1 MKVLR
6 FKKVASS
13 VNDANIEYF
22 VPAKDI
28 MSLYTTDSD
37 TLYVYLRAVDGVANN
52 ETGDRLTIDC
62 ASGKAVI
69 VGDAIASLIYGN
81 KSLGTAPL
89 IDTNFGSGYIT
100 DLILET
106 VS

>member
-6 FKKVASS
+6 FKKVASG
-13 VNDANIEYF
+13 VNDSSIEYF

-28 MSLYTTDSD
+28 MSLRTTDLD
-37 TLYVYLRAVDGVANN
+37 TLYVYLRAVDGTANN
-52 ETGDRLTIDC
+52 ETGDRLAIDC
-62 ASGKAVI
+62 AAGKAVI

-81 KSLGTAPL
+81 KSLGIAPL

-106 VS
+106 VA